1 MVRKKSGFGF
11 RPWHLISQTHQDE
24 GGPRGMALMV
34 RHDCPLGTC
43 VSTTQE
49 IEIEIEQLDIGGAY
63 FLRTD

>member
-1 MVRKKSGFGF
+1 
-11 RPWHLISQTHQDE
+11 
-24 GGPRGMALMV
+24 MALTV

-63 FLRTD
+63 FLRADWIRCGTIGL